1 MKLLPKHVRVLS
13 WVKWSSAPVV
23 GILLLGC
30 VVATA
35 DFCSADPVDDT
46 KSVTRTR
53 LERIQSLRKERPN
66 DGVLIFYEA
75 ITRIDLG
82 DRDVAFALLRS
93 LQGRKLGLV
102 PVGDAGFEAVWNDPE
117 FQKIR
122 EKLANEEPRTPDA
135 PVAFRLADAK
145 LVPEGIAYDPKQD
158 RFFIGSVA
166 QKKIVSANRKSE
178 VKDFSGPGDNLDCVL
193 GLFVDVAHEQLY
205 AVSTNGFLDEA
216 QKQRRNAVVR
226 YDLKNALLVNR
237 YDAPDANQLNDLSIA
252 ADGTI
257 YATDSASGTLFR
269 KTPGEKTLTPFGA
282 KGALPGANG
291 ITLGSDGKLYVAIS
305 TGIVRIDLSTGAPTR
320 LSQPDTVVTGGC
332 DGLYWH
338 RGDLVGIQNV
348 TNPGRVARIALADQ
362 GTRISG
368 ITVLQSHHHR
378 EFAEP
383 TTGAIAADALF
394 VIANSY
400 VGHFQPNGSTKDP
413 GQLKPTAIVSVPLK
427 P

>member
-1 MKLLPKHVRVLS
+1 M
-13 WVKWSSAPVV
+13 VKWSYARVV
-23 GILLLGC
+23 GRLLLGC

-35 DFCSADPVDDT
+35 DFCSADPVDDS

-102 PVGDAGFEAVWNDPE
+102 PVGDTGFEAVWNDPE

-135 PVAFRLADAK
+135 PVAFRLADPK

-166 QKKIVSANRKSE
+166 QKKIVSANRKGE
-178 VKDFSGPGDNLDCVL
+178 VKDFSGLGDNLDCVL

-216 QKQRRNAVVR
+216 QKQRRNAVLR

-269 KTPGEKTLTPFGA
+269 KKPAEKTLTPLGA

-291 ITLGSDGKLYVAIS
+291 ITLGAEGTLYIAIS
-305 TGIVRIDLSTGAPTR
+305 TGIARIDLSTGAPTR
-320 LSQPDTVVTGGC
+320 LPQPDTVVTGGC
-332 DGLYWH
+332 DGLYWY

-348 TNPGRVARIALADQ
+348 TNPGRVIRIALADH

-368 ITVLQSHHHR
+368 ITVLQSHHHP

-383 TTGAIAADALF
+383 TTGAIAADALY

-400 VGHFQPNGSTKDP
+400 VGHFQANGNIKDP
-413 GQLKPTAIVSVPLK
+413 GQLKPTAIIAVPLK